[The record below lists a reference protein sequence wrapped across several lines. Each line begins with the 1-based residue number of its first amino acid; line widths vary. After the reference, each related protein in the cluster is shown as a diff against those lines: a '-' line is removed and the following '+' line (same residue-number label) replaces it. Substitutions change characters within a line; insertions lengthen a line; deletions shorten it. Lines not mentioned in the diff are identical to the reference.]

1 MMRSSMFSPAK
12 KEDKQFLL
20 EIAETVEQLV
30 RIGTTQALDTAE
42 GYGDIYLELEKKI
55 QTYDYSL
62 DDKLY
67 EHNLRH

>member
-1 MMRSSMFSPAK
+1 MFSPAK

-20 EIAETVEQLV
+20 EIAETVELLV
-30 RIGTTQALDTAE
+30 RIGTPLALDVAE
-42 GYGDIYLELEKKI
+42 GYGDIYLNLEKKI

-67 EHNLRH
+67 